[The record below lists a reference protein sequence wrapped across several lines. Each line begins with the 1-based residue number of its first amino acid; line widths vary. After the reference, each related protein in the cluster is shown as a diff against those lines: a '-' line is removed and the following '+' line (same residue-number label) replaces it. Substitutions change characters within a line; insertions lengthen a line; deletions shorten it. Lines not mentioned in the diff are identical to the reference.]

1 MAFIQLI
8 PQSTVSEGVP
18 TILLPLGLVL
28 LATIFR
34 EGYEDRKRHESDRIE
49 NARKVLRLCDGQWR
63 ACTWADLCVSD
74 LIRIK
79 SNETFPTDTL
89 ILNANTSLHED
100 GRAYVQTTSLDGET
114 NLKMKRACL
123 PVALKS
129 FIDEGNARDAAK
141 ELERYVVKCLAPN
154 ADVSN
159 LLPSPSPP
167 PLTSSL
173 TIRISQVH
181 SFDGTLCMPVSDKST
196 DESIQYDAFSNQ
208 SDSASSSPSK
218 RATPAEKEAGETLT
232 QLGILNFAQRG
243 NSPHHARAVC
253 LNCKLL
259 LL

>member
-154 ADVSN
+154 ADVSSLRHTRLQPPSP
-159 LLPSPSPP
+159 LLLPSPP
-167 PLTSSL
+167 PLTSSPHL
-173 TIRISQVH
+173 
-181 SFDGTLCMPVSDKST
+181 F
-196 DESIQYDAFSNQ
+196 
-208 SDSASSSPSK
+208 SSPFAF
-218 RATPAEKEAGETLT
+218 RRCTALT
-232 QLGILNFAQRG
+232 ALCACQ
-243 NSPHHARAVC
+243 
-253 LNCKLL
+253 
-259 LL
+259 